1 MKLANMLLLAAAL
14 TLGTGCGAGEL
25 KVNSLADTQTVIRN
39 AKQMKALRKEV
50 DDAEAAY
57 INASRDESVSK
68 DQTEKLWNIYAQI
81 DDTNLPKIFELARQD
96 PASETALEMFE
107 WIVTNQRIQ
116 RPSLYTNGV
125 QSVEFLRDYHVANP
139 KIARICR
146 LLGTRW
152 QPTCQPVIEFLK
164 VAAEKNPDR
173 EIRGQAMLALARLK
187 KSNSEELVFWE
198 NAPRG
203 DTRFEKART
212 AYMEAAM
219 NETSKAVSREAEKLF
234 NAVLDKYADCPTLQP
249 TNTWQVKAT
258 LGEVA
263 KAELYELNHLSLGN
277 VAPEIEGKDIDGKEI
292 KLSDYRGKIVVL
304 SFWAS
309 WCGPCM
315 AMLPSEVRLAERM
328 KGKPFALVGVNG
340 DSRRDDVERAVEKEE
355 ITWPSFWNK
364 EGPNGP
370 IPTTWNVSDW
380 PTVFVIDPN
389 GVIRFKVA
397 GYGGTNGEN
406 VLTQKID
413 EILGEVLGKPRT

>member
-1 MKLANMLLLAAAL
+1 
-14 TLGTGCGAGEL
+14 
-25 KVNSLADTQTVIRN
+25 
-39 AKQMKALRKEV
+39 
-50 DDAEAAY
+50 
-57 INASRDESVSK
+57 
-68 DQTEKLWNIYAQI
+68 
-81 DDTNLPKIFELARQD
+81 
-96 PASETALEMFE
+96 
-107 WIVTNQRIQ
+107 
-116 RPSLYTNGV
+116 
-125 QSVEFLRDYHVANP
+125 
-139 KIARICR
+139 
-146 LLGTRW
+146 
-152 QPTCQPVIEFLK
+152 
-164 VAAEKNPDR
+164 
-173 EIRGQAMLALARLK
+173 
-187 KSNSEELVFWE
+187 
-198 NAPRG
+198 
-203 DTRFEKART
+203 
-212 AYMEAAM
+212 M